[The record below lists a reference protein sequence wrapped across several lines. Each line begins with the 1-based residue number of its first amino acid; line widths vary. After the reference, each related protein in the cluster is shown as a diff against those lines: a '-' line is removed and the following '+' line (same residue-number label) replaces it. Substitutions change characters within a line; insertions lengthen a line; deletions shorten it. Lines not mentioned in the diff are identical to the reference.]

1 MKSILKELKTNPYIK
16 LIAGSLRCCPQE
28 AYLVGGFLRDLFLG
42 RKKVNPDFDFAVS
55 RDAIKIGREIA
66 KSLKSGFVVLDEE
79 HGSCRVIYKKGDFS
93 CNFDFTDFRGRD
105 ISEDL
110 LLRDF
115 TINSLAV
122 GLSKITPARRLED
135 VLIDKSSAL
144 KDIKKK
150 IIKYEIKGCAVT
162 TASASILSEL
172 NLTKLKKMTQKDLI
186 KVLGFELTPARVKCA
201 MLPLV
206 AIKKALVDPEGV
218 EPSTSTL

>member
-1 MKSILKELKTNPYIK
+1 MNIYSDILLDHARNP
-16 LIAGSLRCCPQE
+16 RN
-28 AYLVGGFLRDLFLG
+28 LG
-42 RKKVNPDFDFAVS
+42 KISDPDFTAEEVNVS
-55 RDAIKIGREIA
+55 CGDSIK
-66 KSLKSGFVVLDEE
+66 V
-79 HGSCRVIYKKGDFS
+79 Y
-93 CNFDFTDFRGRD
+93 
-105 ISEDL
+105 
-110 LLRDF
+110 
-115 TINSLAV
+115 
-122 GLSKITPARRLED
+122 
-135 VLIDKSSAL
+135 
-144 KDIKKK
+144 IKKK